1 MNEAP
6 KAGMDMY
13 TATGRKTK
21 SDEMA
26 TYAPLVRRIA
36 NQMMVK
42 LPASVEL
49 DDLIQ
54 AGMMGLLDALSRYEE
69 TQGVQFEFY
78 AAQRIRGA
86 ILDELRG
93 SDWLP
98 RGLRRNAR
106 TIEQALQKL
115 QQQKGRAP
123 TETEIATALS
133 MTLADYQKLLVELQ
147 GSQLLYYEDFDREDA
162 DAFIENR
169 AAENDSTPLDHLL
182 DHDLRESVVAAIEAL
197 PEREK
202 MMMSLYYEQDLN
214 LREIG
219 AVMGVSESRVCQIHS
234 QAIARIRSRLRDRAW
249 LPTPT

>member
-49 DDLIQ
+49 D
-54 AGMMGLLDALSRYEE
+54 
-69 TQGVQFEFY
+69 
-78 AAQRIRGA
+78 
-86 ILDELRG
+86 ELRG

-106 TIEQALQKL
+106 TIEQAIQKL